1 MPSVQEFRDSRGSI
15 IASGVAYVISMKL
28 EPRHGGHELPEA
40 LFAPALVG
48 EYEERV
54 LEAFKDVLGAHGG
67 LWSAVTPER
76 TIDFNLVSYRA
87 TAPTSI
93 ILSLDQF
100 SRLLGGNLR
109 SATVTEKLILDCL
122 GAAVGGVEAVISKRC
137 DMPIKVVATWIPGPD
152 LTVKDAVSADGS
164 QSQQRL
170 AHLRA
175 VASGCQKK
183 NFTCRFDIFCINYS
197 RERRTVSDAD
207 QAASQ
212 AVMIAYG
219 MLFGV
224 VALSNR
230 ATAAST
236 GADIEAAG
244 AAGGS
249 E

>member
-28 EPRHGGHELPEA
+28 KPRHGGHELPA
-40 LFAPALVG
+40 MLFAPAQVG

-87 TAPTSI
+87 AGPTPI

-100 SRLLGGNLR
+100 SRLFGKNLR

-137 DMPIKVVATWIPGPD
+137 AIPIKVVATWTPGPD
-152 LTVKDAVSADGS
+152 LTVKDAVSTDGS

-170 AHLRA
+170 ATLERLRRDAKKRALLASLLSA
-175 VASGCQKK
+175 VLIAVGSGA
-183 NFTCRFDIFCINYS
+183 R
-197 RERRTVSDAD
+197 
-207 QAASQ
+207 
-212 AVMIAYG
+212 
-219 MLFGV
+219 
-224 VALSNR
+224 
-230 ATAAST
+230 
-236 GADIEAAG
+236 
-244 AAGGS
+244 
-249 E
+249 